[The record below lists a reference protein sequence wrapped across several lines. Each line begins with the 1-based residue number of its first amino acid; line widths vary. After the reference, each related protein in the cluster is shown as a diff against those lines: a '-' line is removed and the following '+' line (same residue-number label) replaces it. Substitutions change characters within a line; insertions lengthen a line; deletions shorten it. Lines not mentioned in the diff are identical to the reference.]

1 MANTRQTSWFKTLLF
16 AFALVLCVCSS
27 SYALV
32 SSVSMA
38 YRDLIAWPLLP
49 GVVVYAIANGSLL
62 FPSGHGVL
70 RSFAIVVPC
79 SALAWAMVFSVVRPV
94 FRGWGGSKR

>member
-1 MANTRQTSWFKTLLF
+1 MATTRQTSWLKSLLL
-16 AFALVLCVCSS
+16 AFAVALCVCSL
-27 SYALV
+27 SYALA

-38 YRDLIAWPLLP
+38 YRDFVAWPLLP

-70 RSFAIVVPC
+70 GSFATVVPC
-79 SALAWAMVFSVVRPV
+79 SALAWAMVFTVVRLG
-94 FRGWGGSKR
+94 FRRWGDSKR